1 VGFSFL
7 KVIAVGVM
15 YGMAMGPAVVR
26 HKENAMESKP
36 HDPFDPTIGVKG
48 VMAALMGNDPAAH
61 RNGAGNS
68 SIEQPQRCGCG
79 RKWDERS
86 NANCQGR
93 KSD

>member
-1 VGFSFL
+1 MGFSFL

-48 VMAALMGNDPAAH
+48 VMAALMGNHPAAH
-61 RNGAGNS
+61 RNRAGNS
-68 SIEQPQRCGCG
+68 SIEKPQRCGCG
-79 RKWDERS
+79 RKWDEHS